1 MQRDWQDQEGITY
14 DTNSY
19 EVYMICED
27 KRVWYG
33 MGRKNIIEQH
43 HRVNKRYG
51 ERQNGQLIK
60 KNY

>member
-1 MQRDWQDQEGITY
+1 MIRIRTKYSVY
-14 DTNSY
+14 D
-19 EVYMICED
+19 ICED

>member
-33 MGRKNIIEQH
+33 MEKKIL
-43 HRVNKRYG
+43 
-51 ERQNGQLIK
+51 QNNTTELIKDMENDRMDSLK